1 MVVAVCCEA
10 GELGRAGRFL
20 ASKLAGGGSGG
31 WEPQF
36 MDKRYDVLWS
46 KTILGFRQ
54 SSGLVLAP
62 TGPQYKDTGHDAKH
76 KDTGCELLSPRMEDG
91 LHGLLP
97 DTLQEAQHRGAPSAP
112 VLQGMG

>member
-1 MVVAVCCEA
+1 MVVAVFCEA

-62 TGPQYKDTGHDAKH
+62 TGPQYKDTG
-76 KDTGCELLSPRMEDG
+76 CELLSPRMEDG